1 MSKKIVINLEE
12 KKYLDE
18 PRVHAL
24 NDINLEVKPNEFVSI
39 LGPNGCGKSTLLKL
53 VSGIDQEFKGKIIIG
68 DRLVEKPYKDCAIV
82 FQESRLLPWFNI
94 EDNIKFGSFPETKP
108 NQSRIVEVLKLLK
121 LEDFRSSYP
130 NQLSGGMAQKVSI
143 ARALVNTPNVLLLD
157 EPFAAIDA
165 LTKIKLQEEITNLFR
180 KEKTTV
186 LMVTH
191 DFEEALYLSD
201 RIFVM
206 SKRPGKLIKSF
217 DIDLPRPRNRGSKDF
232 LELHSKILNYIKTVF

>member
-1 MSKKIVINLEE
+1 M
-12 KKYLDE
+12 
-18 PRVHAL
+18 
-24 NDINLEVKPNEFVSI
+24 
-39 LGPNGCGKSTLLKL
+39 
-53 VSGIDQEFKGKIIIG
+53 
-68 DRLVEKPYKDCAIV
+68 
-82 FQESRLLPWFNI
+82 
-94 EDNIKFGSFPETKP
+94 
-108 NQSRIVEVLKLLK
+108 
-121 LEDFRSSYP
+121 
-130 NQLSGGMAQKVSI
+130 
-143 ARALVNTPNVLLLD
+143 
-157 EPFAAIDA
+157 
-165 LTKIKLQEEITNLFR
+165 FR